1 VEAASSVA
9 VEAEAPAPG
18 PDQTLPP
25 DDEDHSAKPVPE
37 RQRLFELNGTPVDAS
52 LIEDDA
58 PLWHL
63 PVNGLVIPVGVRAG
77 FEGKLAKALQRP
89 LGDPLWKELRERV
102 QATAGT
108 KVDPFDPVHVS
119 LEDPD
124 LGPAL
129 LPNAPQLPPGKG
141 LNENGEQ
148 VRYHVIAATAGNLA
162 EVEQLQH
169 VAEAVVRTAASHGVW
184 RLAFSTLG
192 TGAGPFADQ
201 GQRAGAYMVRGVYDA
216 LLSLPEGALGEI
228 ILTTRH
234 PDTIEA
240 MRVTANALVNTIPQ
254 SLVSDEPEWRDLLG
268 IQTEVDA
275 LAEAL
280 LLEGVEPPLSVG
292 ILGGWGCGKS
302 SVMNL
307 MRQRMQQIRGYASP
321 GWPDDV
327 SDWGERTYVGHPYL
341 ICFNAWTYAKANLWA
356 SLMQT
361 VFVELNH
368 QLTLETTLIDTLV
381 EPLLEAEGFPPLKEN
396 EIASPEREKR
406 KAELAEPIWLTAN
419 DLWSALLY
427 AGEEERRLLTETKIG
442 AEVLYR
448 WQTKQVSTDALW
460 TYLQRQ
466 TQKEMERLEEL
477 REQLAQERA
486 KLAARAAW
494 SPVLTQL
501 QGVLVDPVLKQIEQE
516 VGEGNAQALADLA
529 EMTPDLRSVLDSMLR
544 QPLNTLVITLFA
556 AIGVA
561 VPYLLNL
568 VQWPPWVGVALT
580 AAIAFGQQVLR
591 LQARLNKV
599 HQEYWTGYE
608 SELARLEAGRTQ
620 LFDLPEL
627 RELSASVVQL
637 EAQVRQQ
644 EERIGLTSR
653 CRSLRELVQ
662 SRLDEGYYE
671 QRLGLMHRVECDL
684 DELTGALYIRRHD
697 HPDTIEQKRQLFPRG
712 QPRVVLFIDDLDRCP
727 PDRVVE
733 VLEAVQ
739 LLLKTKLFVV
749 VLGLDTRYVT
759 RALEKAYEGI
769 LMAQG
774 EPSGLDYIEK
784 IIALPYRV
792 HKVAPEMVAR
802 FLAGQK
808 MEVLAEEPAP
818 AAAAGDEREGRERE
832 GGDQVLGEPD
842 ADLDAPDRPEERAP
856 QKALSPQ
863 AVTFSPLEY
872 ETIRT
877 TCQEVELTPRS
888 LKRISNVMKLI
899 KIFWHRAGI
908 PAERV
913 DVQVVV
919 GLLALSAQYPEVMR
933 DAFEALDARHSSE
946 EDNQSLTWPEFFEE
960 FVPAHRARNPH
971 LDVQALEFLD
981 DAWAVM
987 PDQIAIGAVDAVHIR
1002 LARSFSFVGDPT
1014 SPVAPATKVELVA
1027 RQDDGE
1033 PA

>member
-1 VEAASSVA
+1 MEVD
-9 VEAEAPAPG
+9 AETAAPG
-18 PDQTLPP
+18 PGEAQPP
-25 DDEDHSAKPVPE
+25 DDEELIAKPVPE
-37 RQRLFELNGTPVDAS
+37 RQRLFELNGTRVDAS

-77 FEGKLAKALQRP
+77 FEGNLAQALQRP
-89 LGDPLWKELRERV
+89 LGEPLWKQLRERV
-102 QATAGT
+102 QEVAGT
-108 KVDPFDPVHVS
+108 RVDPFDPVHVS
-119 LEDPD
+119 LEDPE
-124 LGPAL
+124 LGPRL
-129 LPNAPQLPPGKG
+129 LPNAPQMPPGKG
-141 LNENGEQ
+141 LSENGEQ

-169 VAEAVVRTAASHGVW
+169 VAEAVVRSAASHDVW

-192 TGAGPFADQ
+192 TGAGPLADR
-201 GQRAGAYMVRGVYDA
+201 GQRAATYLVRGVYDA

-234 PDTIEA
+234 LDTIEA

-254 SLVSDEPEWRDLLG
+254 SLVSDEPEWHDLLG
-268 IQTEVDA
+268 IQIEVDA
-275 LAEAL
+275 LGEAL

-307 MRQRMQQIRGYASP
+307 MRHRMQEIRGYASP

-327 SDWGERTYVGHPYL
+327 LEWGERTYVGHPYL

-361 VFVELNH
+361 VFVELDQ

-381 EPLLEAEGFPPLKEN
+381 ESRLEAEGFPPLREN
-396 EIASPEREKR
+396 ETASPEREKR
-406 KAELAEPIWLTAN
+406 KAELAKSIWLEGN
-419 DLWSALLY
+419 DPWPVFLY
-427 AGEEERRLLTETKIG
+427 AGEEERRLLTETPIS
-442 AEVLYR
+442 AEVLDR
-448 WQTKQVSTDALW
+448 WQSKQVPTDALW

-477 REQLAQERA
+477 RAQLAHERA
-486 KLAARAAW
+486 KLAARATW
-494 SPVLTQL
+494 TPLLTQL
-501 QGVLVDPVLKQIEQE
+501 QGVLVEPVLKQIEQE
-516 VGEGNAQALADLA
+516 VGEGDAQALADLA
-529 EMTPDLRSVLDSMLR
+529 EMTPDLRSVLDSMLQ
-544 QPLNTLVITLFA
+544 QPLNTMVITLFA
-556 AIGVA
+556 AVGVA

-568 VQWPPWVGVALT
+568 VQWPPWIGVALT

-608 SELARLEAGRTQ
+608 AELARLEAGRTR
-620 LFDLPEL
+620 LFDPPEL

-637 EAQVRQQ
+637 EAQVKQQ

-653 CRSLRELVQ
+653 CRSLHELVQ

-671 QRLGLMHRVECDL
+671 QRLGLMHRVERDL
-684 DELTGALYIRRHD
+684 DELTGALYIRRQD
-697 HPDTIEQKRQLFPRG
+697 HPDTIKQKRALFPRG

-792 HKVAPEMVAR
+792 HKVAPEAVAR

-808 MEVLAEEPAP
+808 MEVLSEEPAP
-818 AAAAGDEREGRERE
+818 AAAGGDEDKAREGRAPGRGERDEGPAERDADPGAVDRTEERE
-832 GGDQVLGEPD
+832 
-842 ADLDAPDRPEERAP
+842 P
-856 QKALSPQ
+856 QEALSPQ
-863 AVTFSPLEY
+863 AVRFTSLEY

-899 KIFWHRAGI
+899 KIFWHRASI

-960 FVPAHRARNPH
+960 FVPAHRARNPY

-987 PDQIAIGAVDAVHIR
+987 PDQMAIGAVDAIHIR

-1014 SPVAPATKVELVA
+1014 SPVTPATKVELVA
-1027 RQDDGE
+1027 QPNHGE
-1033 PA
+1033 PS